1 MEKQGGFFV
10 FLMSGRK
17 PGAPIQRHRRLP
29 FKRPDKII
37 PMPIKFPYG
46 LADFQSIREEDY
58 FYVDRTDRIPLMEQV
73 GKQLLFLR
81 PRRFG
86 KSLWLSVLE
95 NYYDLARANRFEA
108 LFGNLKIARNPTPG
122 RGRYFILRLNF
133 SEVDPNGDTDAI
145 TASLHQHI
153 NSCISAFDSYYHSHL
168 PRPIEEKEN
177 SFSSLR
183 DLLAVVAATGHKLY
197 LLIDE
202 YDNFANE
209 AMASQMR
216 GIDRY
221 QELVGGEGVIKTF
234 FKVVKASAEG
244 RGLDRVF
251 ITGVSPVVM
260 SDITS
265 GYNVVKVITH
275 LDEYHDLCGFTHQEM
290 DDILAATL
298 RECSDEWRRMA
309 RREEILSMLRTFY
322 NGYRFCGGEGRPLVY
337 NPTLALYF
345 FDHFIRYCRYP
356 EEMLDENL
364 AMDRNRIRFVAGLPH
379 GEAVV
384 NRALNTDKPPTIR
397 ALADDFGIDALLKSE
412 QGPAFLISLLYYL
425 GVLTRMGR
433 DPFGKLQFTIPNLV
447 VRRLY
452 VERMRDSF
460 LSTFE
465 HIKLRDEVSEIFY
478 TTGELGPLCDF
489 IEARLLRVFD
499 NRDLRWS
506 NELVVKTLFL
516 VALFNDAAYIMDSE
530 TAIDRGYGDLS
541 LIIRP
546 DMRKYQLLD
555 HLLEFKHLRWE
566 ELGAKNTGM
575 RGLSREELRE
585 LPPVAEK
592 LAQAEA
598 KLAGYRE
605 TMERVYG
612 EKLRL
617 QTHAVVC
624 VGLERLV
631 W

>member
-1 MEKQGGFFV
+1 MTI
-10 FLMSGRK
+10 R
-17 PGAPIQRHRRLP
+17 
-29 FKRPDKII
+29 
-37 PMPIKFPYG
+37 FPYG
-46 LADFQSIREEDY
+46 LADFQSIREEGY
-58 FYVDRTDRIPLMEQV
+58 FYIDRTDRIPLMEQA

-95 NYYDLARANRFEA
+95 NYYDLARADRFEE
-108 LFGNLKIARNPTPG
+108 LFGDLKIGREPTPKCNS
-122 RGRYFILRLNF
+122 YFVLRLNF

-153 NSCISAFDSYYHSHL
+153 NSCIGAFDFYYRSYL

-183 DLLAVVAATGHKLY
+183 DLLAVINATGHKLY
-197 LLIDE
+197 LIIDE

-209 AMASQMR
+209 VMASQMR

-265 GYNVVKVITH
+265 GYNVVKDITWI
-275 LDEYHDLCGFTHQEM
+275 DEYHDLCGFTGKEL
-290 DDILAATL
+290 DDILSRVIA
-298 RECSDEWRRMA
+298 ECPDEWRSPEKRA
-309 RREEILSMLRTFY
+309 EAHSMLRTFY
-322 NGYRFCGGEGRPLVY
+322 NGYRFGAEEHDSLLY
-337 NPTLALYF
+337 NPTLVLYF
-345 FDHFIRYCRYP
+345 FDFFSRYCRYP
-356 EEMLDENL
+356 EKMLDQNL
-364 AMDRNRIRFVAGLPH
+364 AMDRNRIQFVAGLPH
-379 GEAVV
+379 GETVV
-384 NRALNTDKPPTIR
+384 NQALNIEQPLTVP

-412 QGPAFLISLLYYL
+412 QGPAFLISLLHYL

-433 DPFGKLQFTIPNLV
+433 DPFGDLQFTIPNLV

-465 HIKLRDEVSEIFY
+465 HIEARDEVSKLFY

-489 IEARLLRVFD
+489 IEARLLKVFD

-516 VALFNDAAYIMDSE
+516 VALFNDTAYIMDSE
-530 TAIDRGYGDLS
+530 TSIDRGYGDLS

-566 ELGAKNTGM
+566 ELGAKNAGM
-575 RGLSREELRE
+575 RELSREELRE
-585 LPPVAEK
+585 LPPVTRKLSEAETQ
-592 LAQAEA
+592 LAE
-598 KLAGYRE
+598 YRE
-605 TMERVYG
+605 TLERVYG
-612 EKLRL
+612 EKLHLR
-617 QTHAVVC
+617 THAVAC
-624 VGLERLV
+624 IGLERLA

>member
-1 MEKQGGFFV
+1 MTI
-10 FLMSGRK
+10 R
-17 PGAPIQRHRRLP
+17 
-29 FKRPDKII
+29 
-37 PMPIKFPYG
+37 FPYG
-46 LADFQSIREEDY
+46 LADFQKIREENY
-58 FYVDRTDRIPLMEQV
+58 FYVDRTDRIALIENA
-73 GKQLLFLR
+73 GDQLLFLR

-95 NYYDLARANRFEA
+95 NYYDLARADRFEE
-108 LFGNLKIARNPTPG
+108 LFGDLKIGREPTSRRNS
-122 RGRYFILRLNF
+122 YFVLRLNF
-133 SEVDPNGDTDAI
+133 SEVDPNGDTNAI
-145 TASLHQHI
+145 TASLHRHI
-153 NSCISAFDSYYHSHL
+153 NSCIYGFDLYYREHL
-168 PRPIEEKEN
+168 PQSVKRDTVD
-177 SFSSLR
+177 SFVSLQN
-183 DLLAVVAATGHKLY
+183 LLFVVSATPHKLY
-197 LLIDE
+197 LFIDE

-209 AMASQMR
+209 VMASQLR
-216 GIDRY
+216 GTDRY

-265 GYNVVKVITH
+265 GYNVVKVVTH

-298 RECSDEWRRMA
+298 RECSDEWRRME
-309 RREEILSMLRTFY
+309 RREEVLSMLRTFY

-364 AMDRNRIRFVAGLPH
+364 AMDRNRIKFVAGLPH

-412 QGPAFLISLLYYL
+412 QGPAFLISLLHYL

-465 HIKLRDEVSEIFY
+465 HIKARDEVSEIFY
-478 TTGELGPLCDF
+478 TTGELRPLCDF
-489 IEARLLRVFD
+489 IEARLLKVFD

-617 QTHAVVC
+617 RTHALVC

-631 W
+631 WR

>member
-1 MEKQGGFFV
+1 MT
-10 FLMSGRK
+10 
-17 PGAPIQRHRRLP
+17 
-29 FKRPDKII
+29 
-37 PMPIKFPYG
+37 IKFPYG
-46 LADFQSIREEDY
+46 LADFQKIREENY
-58 FYVDRTDRIPLMEQV
+58 FYVDRTDRIALIENA
-73 GKQLLFLR
+73 GDQLLFLR

-95 NYYDLARANRFEA
+95 NYYDLARADRFEE
-108 LFGNLKIARNPTPG
+108 LFGDLKIGREPTSRRNS
-122 RGRYFILRLNF
+122 YFVLRLNF
-133 SEVDPNGDTDAI
+133 SEVDPNGDTNAI
-145 TASLHQHI
+145 TASLHRHI
-153 NSCISAFDSYYHSHL
+153 NSCIYGFDLYYREHL
-168 PRPIEEKEN
+168 PQSVKRDTVD
-177 SFSSLR
+177 SFVSLQN
-183 DLLAVVAATGHKLY
+183 LLFVVSATPHKLY
-197 LLIDE
+197 LFIDE

-209 AMASQMR
+209 VMASQLR
-216 GIDRY
+216 GTDRY

-265 GYNVVKVITH
+265 GYNVVKVVTH

-298 RECSDEWRRMA
+298 RECSDEWRRME
-309 RREEILSMLRTFY
+309 RREEVLSMLRTFY

-412 QGPAFLISLLYYL
+412 QGPAFLISLLHYL

-433 DPFGKLQFTIPNLV
+433 DPFGDLQFTIPNLV

-465 HIKLRDEVSEIFY
+465 HIEARDEVSKLFY
-478 TTGELGPLCDF
+478 TTGELRPLCDF
-489 IEARLLRVFD
+489 IEARLLKVFD

-530 TAIDRGYGDLS
+530 TSIDRGYGDLS

-617 QTHAVVC
+617 RTHALVC

>member
-1 MEKQGGFFV
+1 MT
-10 FLMSGRK
+10 
-17 PGAPIQRHRRLP
+17 
-29 FKRPDKII
+29 
-37 PMPIKFPYG
+37 IKFPYG
-46 LADFQSIREEDY
+46 LADFQKIREENY
-58 FYVDRTDRIPLMEQV
+58 FYVDRTDRIALIENA
-73 GKQLLFLR
+73 GDQLLFLR

-95 NYYDLARANRFEA
+95 NYYDLARADRFEE
-108 LFGNLKIARNPTPG
+108 LFGDLKIGREPTSRRNS
-122 RGRYFILRLNF
+122 YFVLRLNF
-133 SEVDPNGDTDAI
+133 SEVDPNGDTNAI
-145 TASLHQHI
+145 TASLHRHI
-153 NSCISAFDSYYHSHL
+153 NSCIYGFDLYYREHL
-168 PRPIEEKEN
+168 PQSVKRDTVD
-177 SFSSLR
+177 SFVSLQN
-183 DLLAVVAATGHKLY
+183 LLFVVSATPHKLY
-197 LLIDE
+197 LFIDE

-209 AMASQMR
+209 VMASQLR
-216 GIDRY
+216 GTDRY

-265 GYNVVKVITH
+265 GYNVVKVVTH

-298 RECSDEWRRMA
+298 RECSDEWRRME
-309 RREEILSMLRTFY
+309 RREEVLSMLRTFY

-364 AMDRNRIRFVAGLPH
+364 AMDRNRIKFVAGLPH

-412 QGPAFLISLLYYL
+412 QGPAFLISLLHYL

-465 HIKLRDEVSEIFY
+465 HIKARDEVSEIFY
-478 TTGELGPLCDF
+478 TTGELRPLCDF
-489 IEARLLRVFD
+489 IEARLLKVFD

-530 TAIDRGYGDLS
+530 TSIDRGYGDLS

-617 QTHAVVC
+617 RTHALVC

>member
-1 MEKQGGFFV
+1 MTI
-10 FLMSGRK
+10 R
-17 PGAPIQRHRRLP
+17 
-29 FKRPDKII
+29 
-37 PMPIKFPYG
+37 FPYG
-46 LADFQSIREEDY
+46 LADFQKIREENY
-58 FYVDRTDRIPLMEQV
+58 FYVDRTDRIALIENA
-73 GKQLLFLR
+73 GDQLLFLR

-95 NYYDLARANRFEA
+95 NYYDLARADRFEE
-108 LFGNLKIARNPTPG
+108 LFGDLKIGREPTSRRNS
-122 RGRYFILRLNF
+122 YFVLRLNF
-133 SEVDPNGDTDAI
+133 SEVDPNGDTNAI
-145 TASLHQHI
+145 TASLHRHI
-153 NSCISAFDSYYHSHL
+153 NSCIYGFDLYYREHL
-168 PRPIEEKEN
+168 PQSVKRDTVD
-177 SFSSLR
+177 SFVSLQN
-183 DLLAVVAATGHKLY
+183 LLFVVSATPHKLY
-197 LLIDE
+197 LFIDE

-209 AMASQMR
+209 VMASQLR
-216 GIDRY
+216 GTDRY

-265 GYNVVKVITH
+265 GYNVVKVVTH

-298 RECSDEWRRMA
+298 RECSDEWRRME
-309 RREEILSMLRTFY
+309 RREEVLSMLRTFY

-412 QGPAFLISLLYYL
+412 QGPAFLISLLHYL

-433 DPFGKLQFTIPNLV
+433 DPFGDLQFTIPNLV

-465 HIKLRDEVSEIFY
+465 HIEARDEVSKLFY
-478 TTGELGPLCDF
+478 TTGELRPLCDF
-489 IEARLLRVFD
+489 IEARLLKVFD

-530 TAIDRGYGDLS
+530 TSIDRGYGDLS

-617 QTHAVVC
+617 RTHALVC

-631 W
+631 WR